1 MSLTEPSENYE
12 TKEKPRFN
20 EAESPVL
27 RLFFLRD
34 RNGKSYIDLAQLAA
48 AERLRGDFE
57 RSNLQPRLTMGYNEP
72 DTLNGGYWS
81 SSDNYI
87 SNLTDSAIA
96 ARHQFAAAL
105 EILGPEL
112 SGVAYHVCCLAS
124 GMEFAER
131 VLALPPRSGKAILS
145 IALNKLAR
153 HYGIKKQS
161 NHAKVEHW
169 GAEGFR
175 PDFILPPIEPRQP

>member
-1 MSLTEPSENYE
+1 MSATETTS
-12 TKEKPRFN
+12 KIEKPRFN

-34 RNGKSYIDLAQLAA
+34 RNGKSYIDASQLAA
-48 AERLRGDFE
+48 AERLRADFE
-57 RSNLQPRLTMGYNEP
+57 RANLQPRLTMAYNAP

-81 SSDNYI
+81 SSDNQI
-87 SNLTDSAIA
+87 SNLSDGAIA
-96 ARHQFAAAL
+96 ARNRFADAL
-105 EILGPEL
+105 EVLGPEL

-153 HYGIKKQS
+153 HYGIKKPS
-161 NHAKVEHW
+161 NHAKVEQW
-169 GAEGFR
+169 GVQGFR
-175 PDFILPPIEPRQP
+175 PDFIVPPVEPHQP